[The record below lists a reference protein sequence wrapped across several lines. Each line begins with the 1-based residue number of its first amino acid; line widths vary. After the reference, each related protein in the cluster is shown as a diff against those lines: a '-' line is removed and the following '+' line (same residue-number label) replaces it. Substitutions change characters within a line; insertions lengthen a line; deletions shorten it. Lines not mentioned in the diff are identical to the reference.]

1 MFGTGI
7 ARRSEMLEERERE
20 FLTTRAC
27 KADEGSALRA
37 LGLPLVGPEEWLK
50 TQKGEVYLT
59 KPGLLME
66 DAEKPQSTQR
76 IDVMMPK
83 RLGSRL

>member
-1 MFGTGI
+1 
-7 ARRSEMLEERERE
+7 MLEERERE
-20 FLTTRAC
+20 FLTTREC
-27 KADEGSALRA
+27 KADEASALRA

-66 DAEKPQSTQR
+66 ATEKRGGRGGIPA
-76 IDVMMPK
+76 D
-83 RLGSRL
+83 RLLFLFRLRCLT